1 MTIKF
6 TWFGTASYILDLD
19 GKRLLFDPFFYRN
32 SLATPKLKTKKE
44 QITNIE
50 AIFISHGHF
59 DHLTDAGWFAE
70 NINIP
75 VYCSEVAKENMINWA
90 EGKIL
95 EDESY
100 PISNKGKDNIKTC
113 EYFDK
118 IQVSENIE
126 VELIKSEHIK
136 FDFNTIASRLFS
148 WKVWKQI
155 GRISKYGK
163 GFPMGNVFGFC
174 TRYNG
179 RSIVA
184 FGSLWHEY
192 EDILKKYEN
201 CDVFIA
207 PLAGNSKKNIAK
219 KGGKMVD
226 ILKPKIVI
234 PVHWDNFF
242 PPISR
247 TEDLSPFF
255 KYMEINHPNIEIIVP
270 EIDNEITWEFK

>member
-1 MTIKF
+1 
-6 TWFGTASYILDLD
+6 
-19 GKRLLFDPFFYRN
+19 
-32 SLATPKLKTKKE
+32 
-44 QITNIE
+44 
-50 AIFISHGHF
+50 
-59 DHLTDAGWFAE
+59 
-70 NINIP
+70 
-75 VYCSEVAKENMINWA
+75 
-90 EGKIL
+90 
-95 EDESY
+95 
-100 PISNKGKDNIKTC
+100 
-113 EYFDK
+113 
-118 IQVSENIE
+118 
-126 VELIKSEHIK
+126 
-136 FDFNTIASRLFS
+136 
-148 WKVWKQI
+148 
-155 GRISKYGK
+155 
-163 GFPMGNVFGFC
+163 MGNVFGFC

-270 EIDNEITWEFK
+270 EIDNEITWEFE

>member
-1 MTIKF
+1 MTIKL
-6 TWFGTASYILDLD
+6 TWFGTASYILDLN
-19 GKRLLFDPFFYRN
+19 GTRLLFDPFFYRN
-32 SLATPKLKTKKE
+32 SQATPILKTKKE
-44 QITNIE
+44 QIRNIE
-50 AIFISHGHF
+50 AVFISHGHF
-59 DHLTDAGWFAE
+59 DHVTDAGWFAE
-70 NINIP
+70 SLNVP
-75 VYCSEVAKENMINWA
+75 VYCSEVAKVNMINWA

-100 PISNKGKDNIKTC
+100 PISNNGKNNIKHC

-118 IQVSENIE
+118 IQVSDNIE

-219 KGGKMVD
+219 KGGIMID

-247 TEDLSPFF
+247 TEDLGPFF

-270 EIDNEITWEFK
+270 KIDNEITLEF

>member
-6 TWFGTASYILDLD
+6 TWFGTASYILDFD
-19 GKRLLFDPFFYRN
+19 GIRLLFDPFFYRN
-32 SLATPKLKTKKE
+32 SQSTPKLKTKKE
-44 QITNIE
+44 KIKNIE
-50 AIFISHGHF
+50 ALFISHGHF
-59 DHLTDAGWFAE
+59 DHATDAGWFAE
-70 NINIP
+70 NLNIP

-90 EGKIL
+90 DGKIL
-95 EDESY
+95 EEEYY
-100 PISNKGKDNIKTC
+100 PISKKGKDNIKPC
-113 EYFDK
+113 ENFDK
-118 IQVSENIE
+118 IQVLENIE

-136 FDFNTIASRLFS
+136 FDFNTVASRLFS
-148 WKVWKQI
+148 WKIWKQI
-155 GRISKYGK
+155 GKMSKFGK

-174 TRYNG
+174 TQYNE

-192 EDILKKYEN
+192 EEILKKYEN

-207 PLAGNSKKNIAK
+207 PLAGNSRKNIAK

-247 TEDLSPFF
+247 TEDLGPFF
-255 KYMEINHPNIEIIVP
+255 EYMEINHPNIKIIVP
-270 EIDNEITWEFK
+270 EIDNEIKIDLK